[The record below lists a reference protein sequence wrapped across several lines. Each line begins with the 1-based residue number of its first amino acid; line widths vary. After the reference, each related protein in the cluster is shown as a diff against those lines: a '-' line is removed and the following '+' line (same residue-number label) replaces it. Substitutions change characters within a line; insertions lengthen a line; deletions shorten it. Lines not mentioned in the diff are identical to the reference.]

1 MIDYIKSFD
10 PLIDNNSEVLILG
23 SIPGVKSLE
32 MNQYYAKS
40 TNSFWKI
47 LFELFD
53 EPFSIDYEKR
63 KTLLKNK
70 KIALWDVLHQ
80 CKRKG
85 SLDSNIRNE
94 EINDFDWC
102 FERYT
107 NIKYVF
113 FNGKKAYDTFA
124 KKYGFLGLS
133 HIEFKRLPSTSA
145 AHAIKYE
152 DKLDSWKVVKQKL
165 DIRVK

>member
-1 MIDYIKSFD
+1 MLDYIKSFD
-10 PLIDNNSEVLILG
+10 PLIDNESEVLILG

-63 KTLLKNK
+63 KTLIKNQ

-80 CKRKG
+80 YRREG
-85 SLDSNIRNE
+85 SLDSDIKNE

-102 FERYT
+102 FEQFK

-113 FNGKKAYDTFA
+113 FNGKKSYDSFA
-124 KKYGFLGLS
+124 EKYGFLGLS
-133 HIEFKRLPSTSA
+133 YIEFMRLPSTSA
-145 AHAIKYE
+145 AYTIKYE
-152 DKLDSWKVVKQKL
+152 DKLDSWKVIKQKL
-165 DIRVK
+165 DKRVK

>member
-1 MIDYIKSFD
+1 M
-10 PLIDNNSEVLILG
+10 ILG
-23 SIPGVKSLE
+23 SMPGVESLRKQ
-32 MNQYYAKS
+32 QYYAH
-40 TNSFWKI
+40 NRNQFWKI
-47 LFELFD
+47 LF
-53 EPFSIDYEKR
+53 SIFNYEEESDYNKR
-63 KTLLKNK
+63 KLFLYEQ
-70 KIALWDVLHQ
+70 KIALWDVYKY
-80 CKRKG
+80 CDREG

-113 FNGKKAYDTFA
+113 FNGKKAYDAFA
-124 KKYGFLGLS
+124 KKYGFLDLS

-165 DIRVK
+165 DK